1 MFTILNALAD
11 DALATT
17 EFCCDLTACK
27 GACCTMP
34 GGRGAPLADGEVQA
48 VIDAIPV
55 AAPYLSQEKRMSIAA
70 LGATEGEPG
79 DYTTRC
85 IDERD
90 CVFVY
95 YEGDVAK
102 CAIERAFFEG
112 ATDFRKPLSCHLFPI
127 RVNDLFGGPYLR
139 YEHISECNQALVNG
153 REKKVPLYKFL
164 KDALVRAFGQEF
176 YDTLVERIEE
186 KPSRNQRK
194 RNRSA

>member
-11 DALATT
+11 DAIATT

-48 VIDAIPV
+48 VNDSITV
-55 AAPYLSQEKRMSIAA
+55 ALPYLSPEKRAAIAA
-70 LGATEGEPG
+70 LGAVEGEPG

-85 IDERD
+85 MDERD

-95 YEGDVAK
+95 YDGQIAK

-112 ATDFRKPLSCHLFPI
+112 RTEFRKPISCHLFPI

-139 YEHISECNQALVNG
+139 YERISECAQALANG
-153 REKKVPLYKFL
+153 REKGVPLYRFL
-164 KDALVRAFGQEF
+164 HDALVRAFGQEF
-176 YDTLVERIEE
+176 YDTLVERIEK
-186 KPSRNQRK
+186 KPDRK
-194 RNRSA
+194 RQKRSRPT